1 MPLNNADDEDIDE
14 MESYTPV
21 QKKIFTVEKTSN
33 NLSSQY

>member
-21 QKKIFTVEKTSN
+21 QKKHFAVEKTST
-33 NLSSQY
+33 NLS